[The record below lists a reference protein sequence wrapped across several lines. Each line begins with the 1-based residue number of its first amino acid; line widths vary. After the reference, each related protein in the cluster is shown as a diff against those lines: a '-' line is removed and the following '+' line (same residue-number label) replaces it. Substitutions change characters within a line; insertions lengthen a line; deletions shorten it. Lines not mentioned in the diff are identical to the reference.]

1 MNSSNDRDARLTDL
15 LFSSKPIQPTPV
27 SVDPEFIPLTRP
39 KSFDLGGIQVVLLDV
54 YGTLVISGSGDVGT
68 ADDANHDAAN
78 RWIREAAADAGI
90 ENLDGIPTSDQL
102 RNQIVSTNEAA
113 RFETNPKPEVDI
125 LEIWRRVLRANE
137 RKDLATNPK
146 ILVDWIC
153 GLEGRSNPV
162 WPMPGALDALMAM
175 KEKGRRL
182 GIVSNA
188 QFYTLFIV
196 RALLTNDPQDAKQA
210 PSNDSRERTIAGD
223 LSSVFD
229 LNACHFSYRYRAA
242 KPGPL
247 LFDRTMRHLNSLAI
261 SPDQVLYV
269 GNDMLNDVWA
279 AKQFGLRTALFAGDG
294 RSLRLR
300 AEDARCQNCLPD
312 MVLTHWDQIVE
323 CL

>member
-1 MNSSNDRDARLTDL
+1 MNSSNDRDARPTDL
-15 LFSSKPIQPTPV
+15 LFSSVPLQPTPV
-27 SVDPEFIPLTRP
+27 SVEPALVPLTQP
-39 KSFDLGGIQVVLLDV
+39 KSFDLSEIQVILLDV

-68 ADDANHDAAN
+68 ADDAKHDAAN
-78 RWIREAAADAGI
+78 RWIREAATEAGV
-90 ENLDGIPTSDQL
+90 EDLDGIPTSDQL
-102 RNQIVSTNEAA
+102 RNQIVATNEAA
-113 RFETNPKPEVDI
+113 RSETNPKPEVDI
-125 LEIWRRVLRANE
+125 LEIWRRVLQSNGRA
-137 RKDLATNPK
+137 DLATNSK
-146 ILVDWIC
+146 ILVAWIC
-153 GLEGRSNPV
+153 GVEGRSNPV
-162 WPMPGALDALMAM
+162 WPMPGAHEALMAM
-175 KEKGRRL
+175 QEKGRRL

-188 QFYTLFIV
+188 QFYTPLIV
-196 RALLTNDPQDAKQA
+196 RALMTSHPQDAKRDT
-210 PSNDSRERTIAGD
+210 SSDSAERMIAGD

-247 LFDRTMRHLNSLAI
+247 LFDRAMRHLSSLGI

-300 AEDARCQNCLPD
+300 TEDARCQNCFPD
-312 MVLTHWDQIVE
+312 MVLTRWEQIVE

>member
-1 MNSSNDRDARLTDL
+1 VNSSNDRDQPLIDL
-15 LFSSKPIQPTPV
+15 LFSSTPLQPTPI
-27 SVDPEFIPLTRP
+27 SVAPEHAPLAQP
-39 KSFDLGGIQVVLLDV
+39 KKMDLREIRVVLLDV

-68 ADDANHDAAN
+68 ADDAKHDAAN
-78 RWIREAAADAGI
+78 RWIRESATAAGVVD
-90 ENLDGIPTSDQL
+90 LTGIPTFDQL
-102 RNQIVSTNEAA
+102 RNQIVATNEAA
-113 RFETNPKPEVDI
+113 HSETNPKPEVDI
-125 LEIWRRVLRANE
+125 LEIWRRVLQANGRE
-137 RKDLATNPK
+137 DLATNPK
-146 ILVDWIC
+146 ILVAWVC
-153 GLEGRSNPV
+153 GVEGRSNPV
-162 WPMPGALDALMAM
+162 WPMPGALEALEQM
-175 KEKGRRL
+175 KAQDRQL

-188 QFYTLFIV
+188 QFYTPLIV
-196 RALLTNDPQDAKQA
+196 QKLIGHRSQDTKQDT
-210 PSNDSRERTIAGD
+210 SSDSVERTIAGD

-247 LFDRTMRHLNSLAI
+247 LFERAMAHLRSTGI
-261 SPDQVLYV
+261 SPEQVLYI

-300 AEDARCQNCLPD
+300 TEDARCKKCLPD

>member
-1 MNSSNDRDARLTDL
+1 VNSSNDRDTGLTDL
-15 LFSSKPIQPTPV
+15 LFSSTPLQPTPI
-27 SVDPEFIPLTRP
+27 SVEPAHIPLTQP
-39 KSFDLGGIQVVLLDV
+39 KPLDLSEIQVILLDV

-68 ADDANHDAAN
+68 ADDAKHDAAN
-78 RWIREAAADAGI
+78 QWIRDAAIAAGVDDLS
-90 ENLDGIPTSDQL
+90 NIPTSNQL
-102 RNQIVSTNEAA
+102 RDLIVATNEAA

-125 LEIWRRVLRANE
+125 LEIWRQVLDANG
-137 RKDLATNPK
+137 RWDLATNSK
-146 ILVDWIC
+146 ILVNWIC
-153 GLEGRSNPV
+153 GVEGRSNPV
-162 WPMPGALDALMAM
+162 WPMPGAHDALMTM

-188 QFYTLFIV
+188 QFYTPLIV
-196 RALLTNDPQDAKQA
+196 RALMANRPQDAKRA
-210 PSNDSRERTIAGD
+210 PSSDSAERTIAGD

-247 LFDRTMRHLNSLAI
+247 LFDRAMRHLGSLGI

-279 AKQFGLRTALFAGDG
+279 AKEFGLRTALFAGDG

-300 AEDARCQNCLPD
+300 TDDARCQNCLPD
-312 MVLTHWDQIVE
+312 MVLTHWEQIVE